1 MRATGEEKCPSRANL
16 ARGVSGDLE
25 REEEM
30 RVDAAAGRVEVEL
43 GERRMV
49 GTRARDQHVVDRR
62 RQFFEE
68 PLEPVEVGGVEG
80 RDAGPELETGSVEA
94 VRVARRDDDP
104 GSLLARAPGGLEPD
118 AGTTADHDQDLSDE

>member
-1 MRATGEEKCPSRANL
+1 MAF
-16 ARGVSGDLE
+16 DI
-25 REEEM
+25 
-30 RVDAAAGRVEVEL
+30 AAGLFEFEL
-43 GERRMV
+43 HWMRTV
-49 GTRARDQHVVDRR
+49 GTRACDENVVDRR
-62 RQFFEE
+62 RQRVEE

-80 RDAGPELETGSVEA
+80 RDAGAELETGSVEA